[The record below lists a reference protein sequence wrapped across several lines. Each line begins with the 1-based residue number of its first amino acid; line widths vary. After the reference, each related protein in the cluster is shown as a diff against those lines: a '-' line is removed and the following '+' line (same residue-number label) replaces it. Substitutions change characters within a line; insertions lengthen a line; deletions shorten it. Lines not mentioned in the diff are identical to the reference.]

1 MRDTIEV
8 WPRDF
13 QKDGFMEED
22 GFEIK
27 YEPIMEELSIDLAW
41 KGLLLILSTL
51 PNMDNWRQY

>member
-1 MRDTIEV
+1 
-8 WPRDF
+8 
-13 QKDGFMEED
+13 MEED

-51 PNMDNWRQY
+51 PNMDN